1 MNFAFSRRLLEN
13 LVETGF
19 QGEWKY
25 LRKAL
30 FEISEQR
37 AVDDEEDMSGYLDKT
52 SNLSFGRLGF
62 SDKPE
67 KKLKLKDVSNKI
79 IHASNLNWDF
89 SIENNPIL
97 ICNSQET
104 EKWVQAEI
112 NVVKLVAFCGG
123 LMS

>member
-1 MNFAFSRRLLEN
+1 ML
-13 LVETGF
+13 
-19 QGEWKY
+19 
-25 LRKAL
+25 
-30 FEISEQR
+30 
-37 AVDDEEDMSGYLDKT
+37 DDEEDMSGYLDKT